1 MEEKLNS
8 KTTVVADFSRRS
20 NDCLD

>member
-1 MEEKLNS
+1 MEEKSNS